1 MSGKAKRRVSAPKGK
16 VARASQSASAL
27 SKAGVR
33 VRIRFGE
40 EFQLGPGKADLLD
53 AIERTGSITA
63 SAKDLGMSYRRAWL
77 LIDEVA
83 RLFKRP
89 VVDRAQGGAQG
100 GGARLTDFGRALLA
114 AYRRIEART
123 SAAVR
128 EELAPF
134 ETDFVDL

>member
-1 MSGKAKRRVSAPKGK
+1 MNGKAKRRVTGAKAK
-16 VARASQSASAL
+16 EARAASGAL
-27 SKAGVR
+27 AKAELR

-53 AIERTGSITA
+53 AIDRTGSITA
-63 SAKDLGMSYRRAWL
+63 SAKELGMSYRRAWL
-77 LIDEVA
+77 LIDEIS

-123 SAAVR
+123 ALAVR

-134 ETDFVDL
+134 ETDFIDL